1 MARKPKIA
9 YVLLRNA
16 HFGPRLA
23 SSVELCVRD
32 LVLHSR
38 YAPTTLV
45 ACPPVDEPF
54 EGVEIATIP
63 DASIG
68 GNLGKA
74 LGVGRLLRRR
84 GIDLAVVEN
93 HLPAAA
99 MIAATSGAQVVLQ
112 SHAYESA
119 PRGAAGIA
127 AARLKVAPLAGLA
140 FVSEDA
146 LRRFRANFPFA
157 RAPMRTIPNG
167 LDMRV
172 WSATEPKDQSILCV
186 GRALADKGH
195 IEAMRAIVRALE
207 TRPGWRARFI
217 LSAADREPETVR
229 ALRQAADASGGR
241 VGIDLNLPHAEVEAA
256 WERAAI
262 GLALTKTPEPF
273 GRTALEAL
281 AGGAALIAS
290 GLGGLA
296 EVCGPNALM
305 VDPNNADGLARA
317 LGGLMDAPDRRA
329 DLARAGRKRVEA
341 LFDIATVARQM
352 DDFIDA
358 CIGVGRGQGPEAPV
372 AFRSRNR

>member
-1 MARKPKIA
+1 MARDPNIA

-32 LVLHSR
+32 LIHHSR
-38 YAPTTLV
+38 YARSTLV

-63 DASIG
+63 EASLG
-68 GNLGKA
+68 GNFAKA
-74 LGVGRLLRRR
+74 LGVARLLRRR
-84 GIDLAVVEN
+84 GVGVALVEN

-99 MIAATSGAQVVLQ
+99 LIAAASGARVILH

-119 PRGAAGIA
+119 PRGAGGAVSA
-127 AARLKVAPLAGLA
+127 QLKVAPIAGFA

-146 LRRFRANFPFA
+146 LARFGANFPFA
-157 RAPMRTIPNG
+157 GAPMRAIPNG
-167 LDMRV
+167 LDMGA
-172 WSATEPKDQSILCV
+172 WSAAGPKEQSILCV

-195 IEAMRAIVRALE
+195 IEAMAAIVRALE
-207 TRPGWRARFI
+207 TRPGWSARFI
-217 LSAADREPETVR
+217 LSAVNREPETVR
-229 ALRQAADASGGR
+229 ALRNAEDQSGGR
-241 VGIDLNLPHAEVEAA
+241 VRIDSNLPHEEVKAA

-296 EVCGPNALM
+296 EVCGPCALT
-305 VDPNNADGLARA
+305 VDPTDANGLAAA
-317 LGGLMDAPDRRA
+317 LGALMDAPDRRA
-329 DLARAGRKRVEA
+329 DLAHAGRERVEK
-341 LFDIATVARQM
+341 LFDIRIVARRM
-352 DDFIDA
+352 DDFIDV
-358 CIGVGRGQGPEAPV
+358 CVSRDGLRG
-372 AFRSRNR
+372 